1 MGKLCAGF
9 VHVYTGN
16 GKGKTTAALG
26 LALRASG
33 SGLKVFVQQFAKAK
47 DCGELK
53 ALARLRNIK
62 VSQCGNVS
70 FIIGKPKITDIQCAR
85 RGLELA
91 VESILSGKY
100 DLVIL
105 DEINVAMNLGLIDSS
120 EVKELIA
127 AKPACVE
134 LVLTGRGCPVSIK
147 KIADLVTEMREV
159 RHPYKKGIAARQG
172 IEY

>member
-1 MGKLCAGF
+1 MSALPCGY

-33 SGLKVFVQQFAKAK
+33 AGLKIFIQQFAKSK
-47 DCGELK
+47 DCSENK
-53 ALARLRNIK
+53 ALRKIK
-62 VSQCGNVS
+62 NVTVSQCGNGP
-70 FIIGKPKITDIQCAR
+70 FIIGKPKISDVQCAR

-91 VESILSGKY
+91 NKIISAGKH

-105 DEINVAMNLGLIDSS
+105 DEINVAMKIGLVGKD
-120 EVKELIA
+120 EVMDMIKK
-127 AKPACVE
+127 KPRDLE
-134 LVLTGRGCPVSIK
+134 LVLTGRDCPK
-147 KIADLVTEMREV
+147 KIKDAADLVTEMKEV
-159 RHPYKKGIAARQG
+159 CHPYARGIKARRG